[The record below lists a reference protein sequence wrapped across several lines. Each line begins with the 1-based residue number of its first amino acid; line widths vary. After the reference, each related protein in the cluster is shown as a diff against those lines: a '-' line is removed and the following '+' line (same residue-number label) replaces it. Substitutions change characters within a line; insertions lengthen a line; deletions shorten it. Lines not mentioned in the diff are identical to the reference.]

1 MVALEKMF
9 DSRTIQ
15 RDFEQSM
22 DYYENKA
29 PKELLDKFT
38 GELLNEF
45 SQLEYGPINP
55 GLLNLN
61 WFLYS
66 KVKETTH
73 NLATHIEKCDQK
85 LSEVYEYFSVI
96 P

>member
-45 SQLEYGPINP
+45 SQLEYGPIKQ
-55 GLLNLN
+55 LIL
-61 WFLYS
+61 
-66 KVKETTH
+66 K
-73 NLATHIEKCDQK
+73 
-85 LSEVYEYFSVI
+85 SVI
-96 P
+96 KNCQRFMNIFQLYRDLNIQILSI